1 MKLLLLFYLC
11 SLQMLQG
18 QVPYFNVQFDYSHKL
33 EAAMRGSIETD
44 SFYIFP
50 VKGGSPYQNIADT
63 SFLLKINKYNQEIN
77 YFKVSYFIGQSV
89 TSISKKTSDEL
100 IIQGSNYKAPKE
112 YANADNNQYF
122 AVLNKNT
129 LDTILMREY
138 GFPDRSDVFYRHIL
152 TSDGGIFSSGWSF
165 GLQPNDRQSLLVF
178 KCDSNLNQQ
187 FIKLYSVSQVNNH
200 FGAEVVETP
209 DKGFIIIGTRQVGN
223 PPDFSNALVIKV
235 DSAGNLV
242 FWKEIEHNGD
252 TTELYL
258 TGITK
263 SGVTN
268 YIAVGRRIFNPQVGP
283 GWERSW
289 VVGIDGQG
297 NVLWSK
303 AYAEN
308 ERSGWSSITPSHDGN
323 FYACGYERDFA
334 DAIYKQYATISKLSP
349 LGDLIWHRKYS
360 VEPTGKHYDIFLNV
374 LTTSDGGILCNG
386 TTYGNDTTLQNAW
399 VIKLDSFGCATPGCQ
414 TGVGVQALPVGKAT
428 PFTLW
433 PNPTAGEF
441 TIETKDGYVLEAIRI
456 TSSDGREVVNHPDP
470 GGSTRYAASISD
482 QPGGWY
488 LCSVLVNGVWYVRQ
502 FILIK

>member
-1 MKLLLLFYLC
+1 
-11 SLQMLQG
+11 
-18 QVPYFNVQFDYSHKL
+18 
-33 EAAMRGSIETD
+33 
-44 SFYIFP
+44 
-50 VKGGSPYQNIADT
+50 
-63 SFLLKINKYNQEIN
+63 
-77 YFKVSYFIGQSV
+77 
-89 TSISKKTSDEL
+89 
-100 IIQGSNYKAPKE
+100 
-112 YANADNNQYF
+112 
-122 AVLNKNT
+122 
-129 LDTILMREY
+129 
-138 GFPDRSDVFYRHIL
+138 L

-386 TTYGNDTTLQNAW
+386 TTYENDTSHQNAW
-399 VIKLDSFGCATPGCQ
+399 IVKLDSLGCLT
-414 TGVGVQALPVGKAT
+414 
-428 PFTLW
+428 
-433 PNPTAGEF
+433 PTA
-441 TIETKDGYVLEAIRI
+441 AHR
-456 TSSDGREVVNHPDP
+456 
-470 GGSTRYAASISD
+470 
-482 QPGGWY
+482 WM
-488 LCSVLVNGVWYVRQ
+488 
-502 FILIK
+502 